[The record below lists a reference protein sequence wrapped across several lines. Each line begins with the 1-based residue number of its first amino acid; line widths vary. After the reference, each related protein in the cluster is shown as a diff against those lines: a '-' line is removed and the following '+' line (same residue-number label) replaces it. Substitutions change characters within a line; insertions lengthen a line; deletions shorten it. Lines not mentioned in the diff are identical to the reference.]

1 MDIQKIKVGFSKKSG
16 QKFEKSNSKNADF
29 IGVFFFGYPKKPRN
43 PLLFLC
49 KVFEKKKYKRYAKK
63 VGKWAENIF
72 KEVMQMSNKKSKKV
86 TWEDLYKLF
95 KTKFPRISKNAVFFR
110 PYDYMT
116 IKIWFDDGRLA
127 TYDGYL
133 NSLHF
138 LGETWK

>member
-1 MDIQKIKVGFSKKSG
+1 
-16 QKFEKSNSKNADF
+16 
-29 IGVFFFGYPKKPRN
+29 
-43 PLLFLC
+43 
-49 KVFEKKKYKRYAKK
+49 
-63 VGKWAENIF
+63 
-72 KEVMQMSNKKSKKV
+72 MSNKKSKKV